1 MDLNAYIIFGL
12 LAALYLFIFAYIHLR
27 KAGVSIIRV
36 VLISCV
42 LIISFL
48 IGARLLYGILYFEK
62 ILENPYK
69 LFQFKLVNFALYGGL
84 IAAFISW
91 YTLCRIFK
99 MNLIKITDSIVPHLG
114 ISLSLAKLG
123 CFFNGCC
130 YGKPTEMPWG
140 VVFKNADRNPL
151 AQVFGDSNFTN
162 FLFGTQAIPRH
173 PTQLY
178 EVFFAVLAATVAFFL
193 LRKRLKPGISTAVFL
208 IVYSTGRLISFF
220 FRDFPEATNISNII
234 RGPMIYGIVIISC
247 VIFTQII
254 VGLKD

>member
-12 LAALYLFIFAYIHLR
+12 LAALYLLVFAYRALR
-27 KAGVSIIRV
+27 KAGVPMVRV

-69 LFQFKLVNFALYGGL
+69 LFQIKLVNFALYGGL

-91 YTLCRIFK
+91 YILCRIFK
-99 MNLIKITDSIVPHLG
+99 INLFKITDTIVPHLG
-114 ISLSLAKLG
+114 ISLALAKLG

-151 AQVFGDSNFTN
+151 AQVFGDNSFIN
-162 FLFGTQAIPRH
+162 FLFGSQAIPRH

-178 EVFFAVLAATVAFFL
+178 EVFFALLAAAIAFLL
-193 LRKRLKPGISTAVFL
+193 LRKKLKPGIGTAIFL
-208 IVYSTGRLISFF
+208 IIYSTGRLISFF

-234 RGPMIYGIVIISC
+234 RGPVIYGFIIISC
-247 VIFTQII
+247 VIFTQISR
-254 VGLKD
+254 D